1 VGGMLDI
8 VQLLEFVLIAPYH
21 EKQVDNEELEKVD

>member
-1 VGGMLDI
+1 MLDI
-8 VQLLEFVLIAPYH
+8 VQLLEFVLIASHH